1 MYFTVDGEENSFSI
15 GGAIHYSLA
24 GEKALFRVRKSCSI
38 SCIILLLFIFYL
50 NLCPIIGSSC

>member
-24 GEKALFRVRKSCSI
+24 GERALFRVRKSCSI
-38 SCIILLLFIFYL
+38 SCIILLLFFIL
-50 NLCPIIGSSC
+50 ICVQ